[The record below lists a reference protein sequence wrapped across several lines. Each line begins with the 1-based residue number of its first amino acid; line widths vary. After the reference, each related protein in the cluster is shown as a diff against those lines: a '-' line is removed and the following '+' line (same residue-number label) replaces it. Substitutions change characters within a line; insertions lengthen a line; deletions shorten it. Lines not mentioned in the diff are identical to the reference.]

1 MKRITLRLLLFY
13 TLVLAACASAPT
25 QLTPTES
32 PTRTPEAEVPTAPPV
47 PTTAATPTSLPRP
60 TALPETVSLVFTDD
74 LGRTIELAG
83 PAQAIAVTMVEWTG
97 PGLQVQVV
105 PWTRINDA
113 ASAAAFA
120 DAIIAAPRSLFGG
133 GTSISGA
140 VDYTMT
146 LWRRSPYHGA
156 RRVIDISGDGSNNR
170 GRPASL
176 ARDDALRAGV
186 SINGLPILALDPL
199 LDRYYETNVIG
210 GPGDGDRF
218 AAGQG
223 APEIVGRDV
232 IGGPRAFV
240 IAADS
245 YNTFAAAIRR
255 KLILEISMN
264 D

>member
-1 MKRITLRLLLFY
+1 MGHFRAIGRAFCCAALLLVMAASAGAQSALPSDVDLQ
-13 TLVLAACASAPT
+13 LVLAVDASGSVD
-25 QLTPTES
+25 Q
-32 PTRTPEAEVPTAPPV
+32 TRHDLQKGGY
-47 PTTAATPTSLPRP
+47 AAAFRDQQVLNAIRS
-60 TALPETVSLVFTDD
+60 
-74 LGRTIELAG
+74 G

-210 GPGDGDRF
+210 GP
-218 AAGQG
+218 
-223 APEIVGRDV
+223 
-232 IGGPRAFV
+232 RAFV
-240 IAADS
+240 IAAES

-255 KLILEISMN
+255 KLILEISMK